1 MGHII
6 NHTIYKENICKKNVQ
21 TEWDDTA
28 ARDDYLEGC
37 SSLSQSIRWI
47 DHVCDSYD
55 EAMEFI
61 KNSDSG
67 WYDQLAVKFKKTK
80 ETAKLSKVKE
90 RYNQLNMEYE
100 TMLADITSLTGV
112 KAQLLTCRHCNSK
125 IAASYIK
132 NYRCPVCGEDLRSP
146 TYKDRLAAKKIAVKK
161 AETLLKE
168 ETKKASAH
176 GEVFWLVKTEYH
188 V

>member
-1 MGHII
+1 MSHVI
-6 NHTIYKENICKKNVQ
+6 NHTVYDESVCKKNVQ
-21 TEWDDTA
+21 AEWDDTA
-28 ARDDYLEGC
+28 ARDDYQEGC
-37 SSLSQSIRWI
+37 RSLAQSIRWI
-47 DHVCDSYD
+47 DHICESYD
-55 EAMEFI
+55 DAMKFI
-61 KNSDSG
+61 EENDSG
-67 WYDQLAVKFKKTK
+67 WYDQLAVKFKKEK
-80 ETAKLSKVKE
+80 ETAGLTKAKE
-90 RYNQLNMEYE
+90 RCKRLSMEYE
-100 TMLADITSLTGV
+100 TMLADTTSLTSV

-125 IAASYIK
+125 IAVSYIK